1 MKIKSPRTII
11 AISAF
16 ALAGHFGA
24 AAQTA
29 AADSADI
36 SLDDCLRIAL
46 SESPSLRVAD
56 LDIVR
61 VDYSRKETLAQLL
74 PQISF
79 GGQYSRMIAKQVA
92 YMNMSGFPGMGGDS
106 STGDDTDTGTDS
118 DNGQSTKSAGDT
130 GIKMGLDNSF
140 QIGFNASMPLIA
152 PQIWQALKLSD
163 AQIATTVE
171 QARASRLNLINSVK
185 NAYYAYLL
193 ARESRQ
199 VIGQSYDMAALTH
212 DIYVKQHAVGSASEY
227 DVLRT
232 SVAMKN
238 IEPQITQADIAIT
251 RARMQLFMLMGIS
264 IESPLRINGSLS
276 EYEKTMYD
284 DVMRLGSDYSN
295 NSQLRLNTL
304 QTETLRRTVKMNRMS
319 WWPTLSL
326 TANYNWTSSSD
337 GSPFKNFR
345 WNPYSIVGL
354 NLSFP
359 LFEGGARAARIR
371 QAQVQV
377 KQAEF
382 QRQDLENSIAM
393 QVELAKDNILLNVK
407 QIASSGESVGQAER
421 ANDIMQQSFEIG
433 AASYLELRDSE
444 LALTNSRLSYIQSI
458 YNYLVAGAE
467 LELLLGN
474 AVVPGE
480 ESTTVSFDPSVKT
493 LFTGETTVESPAN
506 GQKASNK

>member
-1 MKIKSPRTII
+1 MGIRYKRTLI
-11 AISAF
+11 AVS
-16 ALAGHFGA
+16 ALAMASCLRA
-24 AAQTA
+24 AAQTP
-29 AADSADI
+29 ADSADVG
-36 SLDDCLRIAL
+36 LDDCLRIAL
-46 SESPSLRVAD
+46 SESPTLRVAD

-61 VDYSRKETLAQLL
+61 VDYRRKETLSQLL
-74 PQISF
+74 PQVSF
-79 GGQYSRMIAKQVA
+79 GGQYSRMLAKQVA
-92 YMNMSGFPGMGGDS
+92 YMNMSGFPGMGGG
-106 STGDDTDTGTDS
+106 STGDGTTGDGS
-118 DNGQSTKSAGDT
+118 DNTGSDAAKETSKSRKDT

-140 QIGFNASMPLIA
+140 QVGFNASVPIIA

-185 NAYYAYLL
+185 SAYYAYLL

-199 VIGQSYDMAALTH
+199 VIGESYDMAALTH

-238 IEPQITQADIAIT
+238 IEPQITQADIAVS
-251 RARMQLFMLMGIS
+251 RARMQLFMLMGVS

-304 QTETLRRTVKMNRMS
+304 QTEALRRSVKMNRMS

-326 TANYNWTSSSD
+326 SASYNWTSSSD

-345 WNPYSIVGL
+345 WNPYSVVGL
-354 NLSFP
+354 SLNFP
-359 LFEGGARAARIR
+359 LFQGGARSARIR
-371 QAQVQV
+371 QAQIQV

-382 QRQDLENSIAM
+382 QRQDLENSVAM
-393 QVELAKDNILLNVK
+393 QVELAKDNVMLNVK

-421 ANDIMQQSFEIG
+421 AHSIMQQSFEIG
-433 AASYLELRDSE
+433 AASYLDLRDSE

-480 ESTTVSFDPSVKT
+480 ENSTVSFSPAFKT
-493 LFTGETTVESPAN
+493 LFTGETSVETPDT
-506 GQKASNK
+506 QNK

>member
-1 MKIKSPRTII
+1 MGIRYKRTLI
-11 AISAF
+11 AVS
-16 ALAGHFGA
+16 ALAMASCLRA
-24 AAQTA
+24 AAQTP
-29 AADSADI
+29 ADSADV

-46 SESPSLRVAD
+46 SESPTLRVAD

-61 VDYSRKETLAQLL
+61 VDYSRKETLSQLL
-74 PQISF
+74 PQVSF
-79 GGQYSRMIAKQVA
+79 GGQYSRMLAKQVA
-92 YMNMSGFPGMGGDS
+92 YMNMSGFPGMGGG
-106 STGDDTDTGTDS
+106 STGDGTTGDGS
-118 DNGQSTKSAGDT
+118 DNTGSDAAKETSKSRKDT

-140 QIGFNASMPLIA
+140 QVGFNASVPIIA

-163 AQIATTVE
+163 AQIATTIE

-185 NAYYAYLL
+185 SAYYAYLL

-199 VIGQSYDMAALTH
+199 VIGESYDMATLTH

-238 IEPQITQADIAIT
+238 IEPQITQADIAVS
-251 RARMQLFMLMGIS
+251 RARMQLFMLMGVS

-304 QTETLRRTVKMNRMS
+304 QTEALRRSVKMNRMS

-326 TANYNWTSSSD
+326 SASYNWTSSSD

-345 WNPYSIVGL
+345 WNPYSVVGL
-354 NLSFP
+354 SLNFP
-359 LFEGGARAARIR
+359 LFQGGARSARIR
-371 QAQVQV
+371 QAQIQV

-382 QRQDLENSIAM
+382 QRQDLENSVAM
-393 QVELAKDNILLNVK
+393 QVELAKDNVMLNVK

-421 ANDIMQQSFEIG
+421 AHSIMQQSFEIG
-433 AASYLELRDSE
+433 AASYLDLRDSE

-480 ESTTVSFDPSVKT
+480 ENSTVSFSPAFKT
-493 LFTGETTVESPAN
+493 LFTGETSVETPDT
-506 GQKASNK
+506 QNK

>member
-1 MKIKSPRTII
+1 
-11 AISAF
+11 
-16 ALAGHFGA
+16 
-24 AAQTA
+24 
-29 AADSADI
+29 
-36 SLDDCLRIAL
+36 
-46 SESPSLRVAD
+46 
-56 LDIVR
+56 
-61 VDYSRKETLAQLL
+61 
-74 PQISF
+74 
-79 GGQYSRMIAKQVA
+79 
-92 YMNMSGFPGMGGDS
+92 
-106 STGDDTDTGTDS
+106 
-118 DNGQSTKSAGDT
+118 
-130 GIKMGLDNSF
+130 
-140 QIGFNASMPLIA
+140 
-152 PQIWQALKLSD
+152 
-163 AQIATTVE
+163 
-171 QARASRLNLINSVK
+171 
-185 NAYYAYLL
+185 
-193 ARESRQ
+193 
-199 VIGQSYDMAALTH
+199 MAALTH

-238 IEPQITQADIAIT
+238 IEPQITQADIAIS

-304 QTETLRRTVKMNRMS
+304 QTEALRRTVKMNRMS

-326 TANYNWTSSSD
+326 SASYNWTSSSD

-345 WNPYSIVGL
+345 WNPYSVVGL

-359 LFEGGARAARIR
+359 LFQGGARSARIR

-382 QRQDLENSIAM
+382 QRQDLEHSVAM
-393 QVELAKDNILLNVK
+393 QVELAKDNVMLNVK

-421 ANDIMQQSFEIG
+421 AHDIMQQSFEIG
-433 AASYLELRDSE
+433 AASYLDLRDSE

-480 ESTTVSFDPSVKT
+480 ETSTVSFKPAFKT
-493 LFTGETTVESPAN
+493 LFTGETTVDEPAA
-506 GQKASNK
+506 K